1 MHKYLQWQK
10 PEAAFLLI
18 SIICSVWDFQPL
30 CQQNSCISVS
40 MCFGLKIGKQHILDW
55 CWNIHHLKYIQYH
68 TSCIM
73 YHIWY
78 IITSY
83 IIHHLITYFSS
94 TKCWSAE
101 EANETPVSRGLQADE
116 CGKVVV
122 GHPRPLQAVSHPGEV
137 SRIDIYIIYIYTNT
151 YTYNTQIYIIYR

>member
-1 MHKYLQWQK
+1 MHHV
-10 PEAAFLLI
+10 P
-18 SIICSVWDFQPL
+18 
-30 CQQNSCISVS
+30 
-40 MCFGLKIGKQHILDW
+40 
-55 CWNIHHLKYIQYH
+55 
-68 TSCIM
+68 
-73 YHIWY
+73 Y

-83 IIHHLITYFSS
+83 IIHHFITCFSS

-137 SRIDIYIIYIYTNT
+137 SRIDIYEYIYVQHTHILYIDNIYIYT
-151 YTYNTQIYIIYR
+151 YIYIDSKYIYYT